1 MASETDVALKA
12 IIAEIRQRQRKFA
25 AYLLSKLF
33 LVHMLELLSLVI
45 IEKEKKLKLE
55 INQSG

>member
-25 AYLLSKLF
+25 AYLLSELF